1 MLDHSLY
8 QEDCE
13 KVGVLDGPD
22 PADLQDELKQADEK
36 QKKTDEKQ
44 KNTVLFVFII
54 VVFSILLPFNIYLK
68 LLVGTG
74 TVLAVL
80 AYIRQPLRIERR

>member
-22 PADLQDELKQADEK
+22 PADLQDELKQ
-36 QKKTDEKQ
+36 TDEKQ

>member
-13 KVGVLDGPD
+13 KVGVLAGPD
-22 PADLQDELKQADEK
+22 PAYLQDE

-80 AYIRQPLRIERR
+80 AFLRQPLRIERR